1 MSPAFLVLRRS
12 FFIALLSSHRTFLHL
27 NKSMT
32 LICYRQLIP
41 VSQPSALPEVTQQ
54 PSKNDEYAHLFNE
67 RFKSIRTERPSS
79 AGDNEDD
86 ETTWLENAVGNQGE
100 DELDEIKPA
109 KGQLTIQFGQ
119 R

>member
-1 MSPAFLVLRRS
+1 
-12 FFIALLSSHRTFLHL
+12 
-27 NKSMT
+27 MT
-32 LICYRQLIP
+32 LIHCSQLIP

-67 RFKSIRTERPSS
+67 RFKSIRKDRPSS

-109 KGQLTIQFGQ
+109 KGKLTIQFGQ